1 MEFRGSFSTMADAF
15 LGTLQ
20 TALGDDFVVERELTA
35 GGQSRLFLARD
46 ADLPRQVVIKL
57 LPPELAGEVAMKRFK
72 REIAVLVKLQ
82 HPHIVPIIGMG
93 STDELIWYVMP
104 FVDGESLEGRLK
116 RGALAVREGIRVIY
130 ELADALAHAHEIGVV
145 HRDLKPANVLFQ
157 SGHAVL
163 ADFGVAHARL
173 EGLRQSKGSEVRR
186 SLGMSTGRLTDKGFA
201 VGTPGYMAPE
211 QFSNDEPADARADVY
226 ALAMV
231 GYEILTGKAP
241 FGEYQGAR
249 MMVAHFTEMPP
260 PAHTVR
266 HEIPE
271 DVARVL
277 EKGMAKEPSDR
288 YPTAAGLRD
297 ALGGRW

>member
-1 MEFRGSFSTMADAF
+1 MPDAF
-15 LGTLQ
+15 LRRLQ
-20 TALGDDFVVERELTA
+20 DALGATYVVERELTA

-46 ADLPRQVVIKL
+46 ANLPRHVVIKL
-57 LPPELAGEVAMKRFK
+57 LPPELAGEVALERFK
-72 REIAVLVKLQ
+72 REIAVLVRLQ

-93 STDELIWYVMP
+93 AIDDLIWYVMP
-104 FVDGESLEGRLK
+104 FIEGESLDARIA
-116 RGALAVREGIRVIY
+116 RGALPVVEGVGILREV
-130 ELADALAHAHEIGVV
+130 ADALAHAHEIGVV

-173 EGLRQSKGSEVRR
+173 EGLRTSAGLSLGAMRR
-186 SLGMSTGRLTDKGFA
+186 SVQVSGGRLTDKGFA

-211 QFSNDEPADARADVY
+211 QFVGDDPADARADVY

-241 FGEYQGAR
+241 FAEYRGAR
-249 MMVAHFTEMPP
+249 MMVAHFTEFPP
-260 PAHTVR
+260 LAHTVR
-266 HEIPE
+266 PE
-271 DVARVL
+271 VPEAVAKVL
-277 EKGMAKEPSDR
+277 EKGMAKEPDDR
-288 YPTAAGLRD
+288 FADAALFRD